1 MKDSYKQYLN
11 KNLVQVALGDRPA
24 DMVVTGGKLVNVYTG
39 KIEAADISVAEG
51 RIAAI
56 GDVAGSAGEKTIT
69 IDASGKYIAP
79 GLIDAHLHAEVP
91 KVTFTRLANA
101 VVERGTTSVM
111 TPLDQM
117 GVVNGIEGMRW
128 VLDEAKK
135 TPLKVFHSCPSR
147 LPYTTPASTIAYT
160 FGPKEHAV
168 AQKWEEAV
176 GIWEYMNDSILDFD
190 DPVYEAAEMAIKNK
204 LTLHGHAP
212 VTMGKNLAAHV
223 TAGMRDDH
231 ESYTPE
237 EMEEK
242 LANGV
247 YGLIRRGTHT
257 DNVPSC
263 IKVVTELGLPTNHLC
278 LCTDD
283 LDSSDITGL
292 GLIDYLVRYVIELGV
307 DPVTALQMGSLN
319 TAECYRVDHL
329 VGSVTPGRIADM
341 LLISDLEKLKIDAVI
356 ADGSLVAERGKMINP
371 IPSPEYPP
379 EFYTTMNLQQKKTA
393 NDIYITVDPAASK
406 ADVLAVHLEPE
417 EGLLSQGRE
426 VTLEVKEGRVLPD
439 AEQGIN
445 YITVTDRHSGEG
457 LTGRGF
463 ISGFDLKEGAIATS
477 TSPDDN
483 NIICIGASVDD
494 MATAINHLAD
504 IGGGQTAVRD
514 GKVLA
519 DIPLPVC
526 GLMADITAEEMAAL
540 EKRAN
545 EAAYSLGTGLK
556 KPFFFIIFLSITAIP
571 EYAMTDLGLVAHA
584 SRSVIDPVK
593 KAYAG

>member
-1 MKDSYKQYLN
+1 MQYLN
-11 KNLVQVALGDRPA
+11 KKLIRVALGQEPA
-24 DMVVTGGKLVNVYTG
+24 EMILTGGQLVNVYTG
-39 KIEAADISVAEG
+39 KIHPGDIAVAEG
-51 RIAAI
+51 RIAFI
-56 GDVAGSAGEKTIT
+56 GDVKGMAGEDTVS
-69 IDASGKYIAP
+69 IDAGGKYITP

-91 KVTFTRLANA
+91 KVSLTRLANA
-101 VVERGTTSVM
+101 IVERGTTSVM

-117 GVVNGIEGMRW
+117 GVVNGIDGMRW
-128 VLDEAKK
+128 VLDEVKK
-135 TPLKVFHSCPSR
+135 TSLKVFHSCPSR
-147 LPYTTPASTIAYT
+147 LPYTTPASTIAFT

-190 DPVYEAAEMAIKNK
+190 EPVFEAAEMAIRNK

-237 EMEEK
+237 ELEEK
-242 LANGV
+242 LASGV
-247 YGLIRRGTHT
+247 YGLMRRGTHS
-257 DNVPSC
+257 DNIPACV
-263 IKVVTELGLPTNHLC
+263 KVVTEKGLPSNHLC

-283 LDSSDITGL
+283 LDCSDITGL
-292 GLIDYLVRYVIELGV
+292 GLIDYLVRYVIKLGI
-307 DPVTALQMGSLN
+307 DPVTAVQMGTLN

-341 LLISDLEKLKIDAVI
+341 LLVSDLESFTVDAVI
-356 ADGSLVAERGKMINP
+356 ADGNLVAEKGKMLTP
-371 IPSPEYPP
+371 APSPEYPP
-379 EFYTTMNLQQKKTA
+379 EFYTTMKLNKKKTPE
-393 NDIYITVDPAASK
+393 DIYICVDKKVVK

-426 VTLEVKEGRVLPD
+426 VTLQVEEGRILPD
-439 AEQGIN
+439 AEQGVN

-463 ISGFDLKEGAIATS
+463 ISGFNLKEGAIATS

-494 MATAINHLAD
+494 MTAAINHLAD
-504 IGGGQTAVRD
+504 IGGGQTAVKD

-519 DIPLPVC
+519 DIPLPLC
-526 GLMADITAEEMAAL
+526 GLMADISAEEMTEL
-540 EKRAN
+540 EGKAN
-545 EAAYSLGTGLK
+545 EAAYSLGTVLK
-556 KPFFFIIFLSITAIP
+556 RPFFFIIFLSITAIP

-584 SRSVIDPVK
+584 TRTVVDPVK
-593 KAYAG
+593 KVYT